1 MHSADH
7 SRFVVANARKNLV
20 PLDGGPWLTAG
31 PNRAGPRLILG
42 GLAGAVIAVVLAETL
57 RQIAWVLLA
66 FVGLALALLGLLSC
80 ICIPIGRRENQVC
93 PECLLPCGRGATT
106 CPHCHFRPP
115 QGGTV

>member
-1 MHSADH
+1 MPHVSH
-7 SRFVVANARKNLV
+7 VYPLNRKHLV

-42 GLAGAVIAVVLAETL
+42 GLAGAVIAVVLTETL
-57 RQIAWVLLA
+57 HQIAWVLLA

-80 ICIPIGRRENQVC
+80 IYIPIGRRENQVC

-106 CPHCHFRPP
+106 CPHCHFHPP
-115 QGGTV
+115 QGGAV